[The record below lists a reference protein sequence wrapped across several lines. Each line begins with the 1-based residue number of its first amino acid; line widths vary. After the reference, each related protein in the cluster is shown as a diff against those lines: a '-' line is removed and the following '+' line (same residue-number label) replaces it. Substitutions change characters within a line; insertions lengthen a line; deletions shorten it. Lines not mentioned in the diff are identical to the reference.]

1 MYSVLNFIVLTM
13 PTQPG
18 RIFKVVLIGDGA
30 VGKTSL
36 RRNYLGKAFRENYL
50 MTIGADFSVKQVPYE
65 DYIVSLQIWDL
76 AGQPRFSEV
85 RGAYYSNSYGAMVVF
100 DVTRPNTFTNIDYWI
115 NEMIKY
121 NDNKLIPLL
130 IVGNKTDLRGTTPDE
145 VQVDRTSAMTY
156 AQVLSEWGGI
166 KVDYIETSAKSGQNV
181 NSSFERL
188 IDKIYYQMGL

>member
-1 MYSVLNFIVLTM
+1 MSGDL
-13 PTQPG
+13 G

-36 RRNYLGKAFRENYL
+36 RRNYLGKSFRENYL

-85 RGAYYSNSYGAMVVF
+85 RGAYYANTYGAMVVF
-100 DVTRPNTFTNIDYWI
+100 DVTRPNTFTNIDFWI

-121 NDNKLIPLL
+121 NDNKLIPLV
-130 IVGNKTDLRGTTPDE
+130 IIGNKTDLRGELPEE
-145 VQVDRTSAMTY
+145 VQVNKTSAMTY
-156 AQVLSEWGGI
+156 AQILSEWGGI
-166 KVDYIETSAKSGQNV
+166 KVEYVETSAKSGQNV
-181 NSSFERL
+181 SSAFERL
-188 IDKIYYQMGL
+188 IDRIYFQMGL

>member
-1 MYSVLNFIVLTM
+1 MRNLLEVELEMT
-13 PTQPG
+13 TEPG

-36 RRNYLGKAFRENYL
+36 RRNYLGKSFRENYL

-85 RGAYYSNSYGAMVVF
+85 RGAYYANTYGAIVVF
-100 DVTRPNTFTNIDYWI
+100 DVTRPNTFTNIDFWI

-121 NDNKLIPLL
+121 NDNKLIPMVV
-130 IVGNKTDLRGTTPDE
+130 VGNKIDLREELPEE
-145 VQVDRTSAMTY
+145 VQVDKTSALTY
-156 AQVLSEWGGI
+156 AHVLSEWGGI
-166 KVDYIETSAKSGQNV
+166 KVEYVETSAKTGENV
-181 NSSFERL
+181 TAAFERL
-188 IDKIYYQMGL
+188 IDRIYFQMGL